1 MILGGC
7 GVVLFVG
14 VGVNSLS
21 GDFGGVV
28 LLWMRFVIKCHVFQ
42 ILINVVFA

>member
-1 MILGGC
+1 VEWC
-7 GVVLFVG
+7 VG

-28 LLWMRFVIKCHVFQ
+28 SLWMGFVAQCRLFQ
-42 ILINVVFA
+42 ILINFVFGS